1 MDLTKMKGKRYAGV
15 NVHDNT
21 GGGWNVCVWGGGG
34 GGGVKNLGTYVW
46 SLCFSSAVLYAPPE
60 CFFVLC

>member
-1 MDLTKMKGKRYAGV
+1 MDLTKKGKGYACV

-21 GGGWNVCVWGGGG
+21 GGGWNVYV
-34 GGGVKNLGTYVW
+34 GGVKNLGTYVW

-60 CFFVLC
+60 CFFVLCWACHQ